1 MATNPLGL
9 EYPEGADAFQPHTD
23 IQALADSARGRV
35 IVPVASEA
43 VRDALETALPPST
56 AEPLYV
62 FRADAPAG
70 REIEYTTDGT
80 TWRTLVAA
88 GSSDQKELSASP
100 NPTSTTNVT
109 MPSLD
114 MTAQIRSTSDVLWV
128 DICAEVDINTAG
140 TINVI
145 EVLIDGVAEGV
156 QLRTEASAGNN
167 RGSGYK
173 KWRKTGLSAGA
184 HTIEFRTR
192 NLAGSTSA
200 TITATMTSASYW
212 VE

>member
-9 EYPEGADAFQPHTD
+9 EYPEGADSFQPHTD
-23 IQALADSARGRV
+23 IQALADSARGRL
-35 IVPVASEA
+35 IIPVASVA
-43 VRDALETALPPST
+43 ARDSLETALPPS
-56 AEPLYV
+56 ASEPLYV

-88 GSSDQKELSASP
+88 GTSDQLVLSASP
-100 NPTSTTNVT
+100 TPTSTTNVT

-114 MTAQIRSTSDVLWV
+114 MAPVIRSTSDVLWV
-128 DICAEVDINTAG
+128 DISAEVLINTGG

-156 QLRTEASAGNN
+156 QLRTAGAAND
-167 RGSGYK
+167 RISGHK
-173 KWRKTGLSAGA
+173 RWRKTGLSAGA
-184 HTIEFRTR
+184 HTVAFRTR
-192 NLAGSTSA
+192 NTAGSTSA
-200 TITATMTSASYW
+200 TVVATMSSASYR